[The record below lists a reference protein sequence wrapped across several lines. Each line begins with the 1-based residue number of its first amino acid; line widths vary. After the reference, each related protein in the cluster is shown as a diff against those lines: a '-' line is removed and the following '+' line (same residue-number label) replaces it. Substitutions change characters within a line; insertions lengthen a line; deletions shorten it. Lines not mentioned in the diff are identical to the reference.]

1 MIVYYR
7 DPAVE
12 VTSTAIHI
20 HDRVFRLEDL
30 EYVWHREITA
40 DPRSMRR
47 LAGRGALNAG
57 VVVGAVLALLGLIY
71 LIAATVGDPGAAG
84 RVLVPLALVVLLV
97 GLAGPA
103 LEWTLHRLDHSYDQG
118 IGMHEIWAVWRG
130 RELLLLRVA
139 DEARFGRIYRSIQR
153 ALEQHR

>member
-20 HDRVFRLEDL
+20 HDRVFQLGDL

-47 LAGRGALNAG
+47 MAGRGALNAG
-57 VVVGAVLALLGLIY
+57 LVVGGALTLLGLIY
-71 LIAATVGDPGAAG
+71 LVATTLGDSGAAG
-84 RVLVPLALVVLLV
+84 RVLVPLAIVVLLV

-118 IGMHEIWAVWRG
+118 IAMHEIWAVWRG
-130 RELLLLRVA
+130 RELLLLRVN

>member
-40 DPRSMRR
+40 DPRSVRR

-57 VVVGAVLALLGLIY
+57 VVVGAVLCLLGLIY
-71 LIAATVGDPGAAG
+71 LVAATVGDPGAAG
-84 RVLVPLALVVLLV
+84 RVLVPLAVVVLLV

-118 IGMHEIWAVWRG
+118 ISMHEIWAVWRG

-139 DEARFGRIYRSIQR
+139 DESRFGRIYRSIQR

>member
-84 RVLVPLALVVLLV
+84 RVLVPLAIVVLLV
-97 GLAGPA
+97 GLAGPM
-103 LEWTLHRLDHSYDQG
+103 LEWILHRLDHSYDQG
-118 IGMHEIWAVWRG
+118 ISMHEIWAVWRG

-139 DEARFGRIYRSIQR
+139 DESRFGRIYRSIQR